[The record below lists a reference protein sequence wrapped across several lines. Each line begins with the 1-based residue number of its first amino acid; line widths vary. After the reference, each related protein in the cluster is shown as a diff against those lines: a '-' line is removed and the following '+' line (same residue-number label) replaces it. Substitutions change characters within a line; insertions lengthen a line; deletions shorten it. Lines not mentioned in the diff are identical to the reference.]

1 MTLPGMQAGSSQAT
15 VARVASSDEVAVAI
29 NKHSTVASTETTRL
43 MNQAQENCQILNC
56 KLSVCAKIAR
66 ESMTTTM
73 EASICTEARRSRAT
87 KNGKKRRR
95 TMGNTTTFSTI
106 GAMSGRTIG
115 EVISFHAEES
125 RKLAKARRPTEMSTV
140 SSDKVVRLVEWA
152 GLRRFHICALDT
164 SLLASSC

>member
-43 MNQAQENCQILNC
+43 MNQ
-56 KLSVCAKIAR
+56 AR

-125 RKLAKARRPTEMSTV
+125 QKLAKARRPTEMSTV
-140 SSDKVVRLVEWA
+140 SSDKVVLLVEWA

>member
-1 MTLPGMQAGSSQAT
+1 MTLPETQAGSSQAA
-15 VARVASSDEVAVAI
+15 VVRVASSDEAAVAI

-43 MNQAQENCQILNC
+43 MSQ
-56 KLSVCAKIAR
+56 AR

-73 EASICTEARRSRAT
+73 EASICTEVRRSRAT
-87 KNGKKRRR
+87 KNGRRRRR

-106 GAMSGRTIG
+106 GAMSGTTIG

-140 SSDKVVRLVEWA
+140 SSDKVVLQVEWA
-152 GLRRFHICALDT
+152 GLRRFPICALDT